1 MVILGQTRLYRLCS
15 LILWFGQHESGSCP
29 SEGSLAGDDP
39 ITHCTARRTAG
50 LRVDD
55 ARPKT
60 LFRHGS
66 SRARISQCGGHEAPR
81 SAERD
86 ARRIPTCRAAGLPSS
101 PSRAEPGALALA
113 ARRARRTFANRS
125 VPRRL
130 GRRHAAMH
138 PGTRGAFRG
147 AQHGERPRTW
157 RCLCRR
163 GPSHRK
169 RTCSAGRTV
178 TSRLPRTSTMKPGT
192 VRSPP

>member
-1 MVILGQTRLYRLCS
+1 MFLNNQGAAIGPAGRSPVASGVVIMVILGQTRLYRLCS

-101 PSRAEPGALALA
+101 PRSLRGRSEIERDSRVSRPIGRAMRGHRGGAH
-113 ARRARRTFANRS
+113 RE
-125 VPRRL
+125 
-130 GRRHAAMH
+130 H
-138 PGTRGAFRG
+138 RG
-147 AQHGERPRTW
+147 
-157 RCLCRR
+157 
-163 GPSHRK
+163 
-169 RTCSAGRTV
+169 
-178 TSRLPRTSTMKPGT
+178 
-192 VRSPP
+192 